1 MDIMKQWE
9 RVLDQTLAFKRSKRY
24 EKMTPKQKQD
34 YLTKQ
39 HRTLKALN
47 DAAHAKDLAWINK
60 MKNEN
65 N

>member
-9 RVLDQTLAFKRSKRY
+9 RVLDQTLVFKRSKRY
-24 EKMTPKQKQD
+24 EKMTPKQKKD

-39 HRTLKALN
+39 YRTLKALN

-60 MKNEN
+60 MKK
-65 N
+65 

>member
-1 MDIMKQWE
+1 MDIFKQWE

-24 EKMTPKQKQD
+24 EKMTDKQKQD

-60 MKNEN
+60 LKK
-65 N
+65 

>member
-1 MDIMKQWE
+1 MKQWE

-24 EKMTPKQKQD
+24 EKMTPQQKQD

-47 DAAHAKDLAWINK
+47 DAAHAKDMAWINK
-60 MKNEN
+60 LKK
-65 N
+65 

>member
-1 MDIMKQWE
+1 MDIMKQWLT
-9 RVLDQTLAFKRSKRY
+9 VLDQTLAFKRSKRF

-47 DAAHAKDLAWINK
+47 DAAYAKDLAWINK
-60 MKNEN
+60 MKK
-65 N
+65 

>member
-1 MDIMKQWE
+1 MDIMKQWLT
-9 RVLDQTLAFKRSKRY
+9 VLDQTLVFKRSKRY
-24 EKMTPKQKQD
+24 EKMTEKQKKD

-39 HRTLKALN
+39 HRMLKALY

-65 N
+65 I

>member
-1 MDIMKQWE
+1 MDIFKQWQK
-9 RVLDQTLAFKRSKRY
+9 VLDQTLAFKRSKRF

-47 DAAHAKDLAWINK
+47 DAAYAKDLAWINK
-60 MKNEN
+60 MKK
-65 N
+65 

>member
-1 MDIMKQWE
+1 MDIFKQWQK
-9 RVLDQTLAFKRSKRY
+9 VLDQTLVFKRSKRF
-24 EKMTPKQKQD
+24 EKMTDRQKKD

-60 MKNEN
+60 MKQQC
-65 N
+65 